1 MTSLTIPSSAVQ
13 SEQDTRLGYPN
24 PRWII
29 VWTNG
34 KKMRRKMM
42 SLKLFLAARRAE
54 AESERYRRYHE
65 AKSKIPMDLPP
76 AEYEA
81 EVKRLAKKF
90 KI

>member
-13 SEQDTRLGYPN
+13 SEQDTRPGYPN

-42 SLKLFLAARRAE
+42 SLKRFLAARRAE
-54 AESERYRRYHE
+54 AESERYRRYAE
-65 AKSKIPMDLPP
+65 AKRKIPMNLSPR
-76 AEYEA
+76 EYEV
-81 EVKRLAKKF
+81 ELKRIAKKF

>member
-1 MTSLTIPSSAVQ
+1 MTSLTIPSSDARN
-13 SEQDTRLGYPN
+13 EQDTRPGYPN

-42 SLKLFLAARRAE
+42 NFKRFLAARRAE
-54 AESERYRRYHE
+54 ADAERYRRYHK

-81 EVKRLAKKF
+81 EVKRLARRF